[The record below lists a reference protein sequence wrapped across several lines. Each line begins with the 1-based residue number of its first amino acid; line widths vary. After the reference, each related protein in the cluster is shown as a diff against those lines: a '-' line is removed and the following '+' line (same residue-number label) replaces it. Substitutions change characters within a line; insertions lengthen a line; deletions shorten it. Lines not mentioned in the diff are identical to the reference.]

1 MAADD
6 PSGRGGPG
14 PAGAGPAATAAEFD
28 TSVAHPAR
36 IWDYFLGGKDNF
48 AADRAAAQGV
58 LEVMPTMAMVARAGR
73 AFLASAVHYLAASQG
88 ISQFLDI
95 GTGLP
100 TANNTHEVAQRA
112 DQQARIVY
120 VDNDPIV
127 LAHARALLTSGPD
140 GKTAYVDADIRDT
153 DRILAE
159 AARTLDFSQPVA
171 VMLLAVLHFVP
182 DADDPYK
189 ITSRVMEALPSGSF
203 LAVSHASS
211 DIETGLVAAGAERY
225 NQRSAVS
232 ITPRSRAQVTR
243 FFDGLD
249 IVDPGVVP
257 LGHWHPGRLQ
267 QFDSPGLP
275 TYCAVGRKP

>member
-6 PSGRGGPG
+6 PSGRGDPG
-14 PAGAGPAATAAEFD
+14 PAGGGPASMTAGFD

-48 AADRAAAQGV
+48 AADRMAAQGV

-73 AFLASAVHYLAASQG
+73 AFLAAAVHYLATSG
-88 ISQFLDI
+88 GVSQFLDI

-100 TANNTHEVAQRA
+100 TANNTHEVA
-112 DQQARIVY
+112 QQARIVY

-140 GKTAYVDADIRDT
+140 GKTAYVDDDIRDT
-153 DRILAE
+153 GRILGE

-189 ITSRVMEALPSGSF
+189 ITSRLMEALPSGSF
-203 LAVSHASS
+203 LALSHATS
-211 DIETGLVAAGAERY
+211 DIETGVVAAGAERY
-225 NQRSAVS
+225 NQRSAVPV
-232 ITPRSRAQVTR
+232 TLRTRAQVAR
-243 FFDGLD
+243 FFDGLEV
-249 IVDPGVVP
+249 IDPGVVP
-257 LGHWHPGRLQ
+257 LGHWHPGPLQ

>member
-6 PSGRGGPG
+6 RSGRGDPG
-14 PAGAGPAATAAEFD
+14 SPGGGPAAATLGFD

-48 AADRAAAQGV
+48 ASDRAAAQDV
-58 LEVMPTMAMVARAGR
+58 LEVMPTMALVARAGR
-73 AFLASAVHYLAASQG
+73 AFLAAAVHYLATSG
-88 ISQFLDI
+88 GVSQFLDI

-112 DQQARIVY
+112 NQQARIVY

-127 LAHARALLTSGPD
+127 LTHARALLTSGPE
-140 GKTAYVDADIRDT
+140 GRTAYVDADIRDT
-153 DRILAE
+153 DRILGE

-203 LAVSHASS
+203 LALSHASS
-211 DIETGLVAAGAERY
+211 DIETGVVAAGTERY
-225 NQRSAVS
+225 NQRSAVAV
-232 ITPRSRAQVTR
+232 TPRTRAQVTR
-243 FFDGLD
+243 FLDGLE

-257 LGHWHPGRLQ
+257 LGHWHPGPLQ

>member
-1 MAADD
+1 MGPDNSPGAA
-6 PSGRGGPG
+6 PLG
-14 PAGAGPAATAAEFD
+14 FD

-48 AADRAAAQGV
+48 AADRVAAEGV
-58 LEVMPTMAMVARAGR
+58 LEVMPGMAMVARAGR
-73 AFLASAVHYLAASQG
+73 AFLAAAVHYLATDGG

-112 DQQARIVY
+112 NEQARIVY
-120 VDNDPIV
+120 VDNDPVV
-127 LAHARALLTSGPD
+127 LSHARALLTSGPD
-140 GKTAYVDADIRDT
+140 GETAYVNADIRDT
-153 DRILAE
+153 GQILAE

-171 VMLLAVLHFVP
+171 LMLLAVLHFVP
-182 DADDPYK
+182 DEDDPYK
-189 ITSRVMEALPSGSF
+189 ITARLMDALPAGSF
-203 LAVSHASS
+203 LVLSHATA
-211 DIETGLVAAGAERY
+211 DIQSGRVAAGAERY
-225 NQRSAVS
+225 NQRSAVA
-232 ITPRSRAQVTR
+232 ITPRTRAQVTR
-243 FFDGLD
+243 FFDDLQ

-257 LGHWHPGRLQ
+257 LGQWHPGPPQ

>member
-6 PSGRGGPG
+6 PSGRGDPG
-14 PAGAGPAATAAEFD
+14 PAGGGPASAAPGFD

-73 AFLASAVHYLAASQG
+73 AFLAAAVHYLATSG
-88 ISQFLDI
+88 GVRQFLDI

-112 DQQARIVY
+112 NQQARIVY

-153 DRILAE
+153 GRILAQ

-203 LAVSHASS
+203 LVLSHASS
-211 DIETGLVAAGAERY
+211 DIDTGAVAAGTERY
-225 NQRSAVS
+225 NQRSAVPV
-232 ITPRSRAQVTR
+232 TPRTRAQVTR

-249 IVDPGVVP
+249 VVDPGVVP
-257 LGHWHPGRLQ
+257 LGHWHPGPLQ

-275 TYCAVGRKP
+275 TYCAAGRKP